1 MFGQICNSAE
11 HTQGGRPRKPRRTAP
26 PSLFFQTAGNTD
38 FPTGKWPKDMHL
50 GYAKNV
56 IRRIDETAVR
66 LCHET
71 ITNNK

>member
-1 MFGQICNSAE
+1 
-11 HTQGGRPRKPRRTAP
+11 
-26 PSLFFQTAGNTD
+26 
-38 FPTGKWPKDMHL
+38 MHL

>member
-1 MFGQICNSAE
+1 MVENIPQVNYMDTS
-11 HTQGGRPRKPRRTAP
+11 Q
-26 PSLFFQTAGNTD
+26 
-38 FPTGKWPKDMHL
+38 WPKDMHL